1 VDNQG
6 DILELEWLAKI
17 ANHDTAAINAL
28 LESLNTKMRPFFLDK
43 GLSDQDIDELLM
55 DALSIFLYKLQ
66 NQEYVYKGYPMIVY
80 LIKIAKLRLNYYL
93 KRIEKANILKDYL
106 KNQLVS
112 DLDENDDIANWEKVL
127 KAMSLLR
134 EEEKK
139 LIDLYYLQGY
149 KDREIYEK
157 NLLPYA
163 SAESVKS
170 QRHKAMKKLIEKVN
184 QLEGN

>member
-6 DILELEWLAKI
+6 NILELEWLEKI
-17 ANHDTAAINAL
+17 ANQDTAAINAL
-28 LESLNTKMRPFFLDK
+28 MESLNTKMRPFLLDK

-55 DALSIFLYKLQ
+55 DALAIFLYKLQ

-80 LIKIAKLRLNYYL
+80 LIKITKLRLNYYL
-93 KRIEKANILKDYL
+93 KRVEKL
-106 KNQLVS
+106 NQLKEFFWMQRLEDAYDQEDS
-112 DLDENDDIANWEKVL
+112 KNWEKVL
-127 KAMSLLR
+127 KAMNLLR

-170 QRHKAMKKLIEKVN
+170 QRYKAMRKLIDKVN
-184 QLEGN
+184 QMK